1 MSEDIDPEDFEREER
16 AFAEAL
22 HASVP
27 VETFRPLDAE
37 AIKAAARPARSGRT
51 RWLKGT
57 AAAAVLVVAVG
68 IGAALL
74 PRMVAS
80 APTAAPAASD
90 GYAAGGAVPEA
101 ANDRAT
107 AVPQRM
113 ASSAPGFR
121 WESYRDVQVEVPETW
136 GYARAPQS
144 DYCIYKSWP
153 SQPYVDLNRGGGAVA
168 AIGCGEALRDDQQAM
183 HLSFTPADGA
193 KPWSADSKTWKQH
206 SRIVG
211 LARITVTARKADS
224 ELADRILNSAVVVPA
239 GVDPAGCPV
248 QLPAVDSVEL
258 EGLDAGELT
267 VCLYDR
273 EGEPA
278 GLRSSVVLTGAEAT
292 TAWQAALAA
301 PDGGGPDMA
310 PATCGDDGGWPMLL
324 LVGTDQ
330 VPVSASAGGCS
341 GNGVADSSA
350 RGGMRAITRDLCQS
364 LMVDP
369 VRIFD
374 GSGPSAA
381 LCMR

>member
-1 MSEDIDPEDFEREER
+1 MSEDFDREER

-22 HASVP
+22 RKDAP
-27 VETFRPLDAE
+27 VESFRPLDAE

-51 RWLKGT
+51 RLFRGL

-80 APTAAPAASD
+80 APSAAPAASD
-90 GYAAGGAVPEA
+90 GYAAGGAVPET

-107 AVPQRM
+107 AAAQPK

-121 WESYRDVQVEVPETW
+121 WESYRDVQVEVPDTW

-144 DYCIYKSWP
+144 DYCIYKSKP
-153 SQPYVDLNRGGGAVA
+153 SEPYVDLNRGGGAVA
-168 AIGCGEALRDDQQAM
+168 AIGCGDALRDDQQAM
-183 HLSFTPADGA
+183 HLSFTPAAGE
-193 KPWSADSKTWKQH
+193 KPWSANSKTWKQH

-211 LARITVTARKADS
+211 QARITVTASKADTD
-224 ELADRILNSAVVVPA
+224 LADRILNSAVVVPA
-239 GVDPAGCPV
+239 GVNPAGCPV
-248 QLPAVDSVEL
+248 QLPAVQPVEL
-258 EGLDAGELT
+258 DGLDAGELT

-292 TAWQAALAA
+292 TAWQSVLTA

-310 PATCGDDGGWPMLL
+310 PATCGDAKGWPMLL

-341 GNGVADSSA
+341 GNGVADASA
-350 RGGMRAITRDLCQS
+350 RGEMRAITRDLCQG

-369 VRIFD
+369 VRIFE
-374 GSGPSAA
+374 GAGPSAA

>member
-1 MSEDIDPEDFEREER
+1 MNEDIEDFDREER

-22 HASVP
+22 RKDAP
-27 VETFRPLDAE
+27 VESFRPLDAE

-51 RWLKGT
+51 RLFRGL

-74 PRMVAS
+74 PRMDAS
-80 APTAAPAASD
+80 APTAAPAAPD
-90 GYAAGGAVPEA
+90 GYAAGGAVPET
-101 ANDRAT
+101 ANDRA
-107 AVPQRM
+107 AAPQ
-113 ASSAPGFR
+113 AKATSAPGFR
-121 WESYRDVQVEVPETW
+121 WESYRDVQVEVPDTW

-144 DYCIYKSWP
+144 DYCIYKSLP

-183 HLSFTPADGA
+183 HLSFTPADGE
-193 KPWSADSKTWKQH
+193 KPWSADSKSWKQQ

-211 LARITVTARKADS
+211 QARITVTARKADT
-224 ELADRILNSAVVVPA
+224 AIANRILDSAVVVPA

-248 QLPAVDSVEL
+248 QLPAVQSVEL
-258 EGLDAGELT
+258 TGLDAGELT

-278 GLRSSVVLTGAEAT
+278 GLRSSVVLSGTEAT
-292 TAWQAALAA
+292 TAWQSVLAA

-310 PATCGDDGGWPMLL
+310 PTTCGDAKGWPMLL

-330 VPVSASAGGCS
+330 VPVSASVGGCS
-341 GNGVADSSA
+341 GNGVADASA
-350 RGGMRAITRDLCQS
+350 RGEMRAITRDLCKA

>member
-1 MSEDIDPEDFEREER
+1 MSEDFDREER

-22 HASVP
+22 HKDAP
-27 VETFRPLDAE
+27 VESFRPLDAE

-51 RWLKGT
+51 RWLRGM
-57 AAAAVLVVAVG
+57 AAAAVLVVGVG

-74 PRMVAS
+74 PRVTGS
-80 APTAAPAASD
+80 SSTAVPAASD

-107 AVPQRM
+107 AAAQPK
-113 ASSAPGFR
+113 ASPAPGFR
-121 WESYRDVQVEVPETW
+121 WESYRDVQVEVPDTW

-144 DYCIYKSWP
+144 DYCIYKSRP

-168 AIGCGEALRDDQQAM
+168 AIGCGDALRDDQQAM
-183 HLSFTPADGA
+183 HLSFTPADGE

-211 LARITVTARKADS
+211 QARITVTAGKADID
-224 ELADRILNSAVVVPA
+224 LVNRILNSAVVVPG
-239 GVDPAGCPV
+239 GVNPAGCPV
-248 QLPAVDSVEL
+248 QLPAVQLVEL
-258 EGLDAGELT
+258 AGLDASELA

-278 GLRSSVVLTGAEAT
+278 GLRSSVVLTGAEAKA
-292 TAWQAALAA
+292 AWQSVLAA

-310 PATCGDDGGWPMLL
+310 PATCGDTKGWPMLL

-341 GNGVADSSA
+341 GNGVADAAA
-350 RGGMRAITRDLCQS
+350 RGGMRSITRDLCQA

-369 VRIFD
+369 VRILE
-374 GSGPSAA
+374 GAGTSAA